1 MKKILVLLQM
11 ILTFFSFFLG
21 FIWLDRILFPLYSEI
36 DMESKIELLEKDKYS
51 IFIMGNSHS
60 VNSYIPNLLNQITIN
75 QNFINYSTSG
85 VGLNSLYFYLENAIQ
100 KNQKPDLI
108 LLETYSFYFDEYDQ
122 SLFSLKG
129 NNYIKSFYDI
139 QKFIHIDDHLISYSS
154 LFMNYNYQDVLKTIS
169 KNFNFL
175 ENRKENK
182 DNPWVLSKGYR
193 IDNLYEIVSEESFEN
208 SLEHDATKLNISK
221 YEKIFEKFLFI
232 CDRNNIEVILIKS
245 PSINIINKNDQYSE
259 ELAEKFKI
267 KYIDLNQTI
276 KEDIINPR
284 NIFFDGYISEE
295 GVVNSHTNHYGAQYS
310 SLKLVQ
316 YLNQMGYLELDENMF
331 NYYWEKFE
339 ETMINIEK

>member
-1 MKKILVLLQM
+1 MKKILSLSQAM
-11 ILTFFSFFLG
+11 IIIVTFFLG

-139 QKFIHIDDHLISYSS
+139 QKFIPIDEHLISYSS
-154 LFMNYNYQDVLKTIS
+154 LFMNYNYRDVLKTIS

-193 IDNLYEIVSEESFEN
+193 IDYLYDIVPKEN
-208 SLEHDATKLNISK
+208 YEDLLMLGSTKLKISK
-221 YEKIFEKFLFI
+221 YENIFKKFLLL
-232 CDRNNIEVILIKS
+232 CRKNNIEVILIKS
-245 PSINIINKNDQYSE
+245 PSINLINNKDQYSE
-259 ELAEKFKI
+259 ELAKEFNI

-276 KEDIINPR
+276 
-284 NIFFDGYISEE
+284 IFFLMD
-295 GVVNSHTNHYGAQYS
+295 
-310 SLKLVQ
+310 L
-316 YLNQMGYLELDENMF
+316 F
-331 NYYWEKFE
+331 
-339 ETMINIEK
+339 